1 MINNTYAVLA
11 IGAMALVTLALR
23 AAPFVAARA
32 LKRYPQIDRLGRF
45 LPPAIMV
52 LLVLHTLYGSARDN
66 PASGPW
72 AEIVS
77 AGVAMALQYR
87 WRHSLL
93 SIACGTTLYVLW
105 RNAL

>member
-1 MINNTYAVLA
+1 MIETSYAMLA
-11 IGAMALVTLALR
+11 IVAMALVTFVLR

-32 LKRYPQIDRLGRF
+32 LKRYPEIDRLGRF

-52 LLVLHTLYGSARDN
+52 LLVLHTLYGSAETH
-66 PASGPW
+66 PQSGPW

-77 AGVAMALQYR
+77 AGLAMLLQLR
-87 WRHSLL
+87 LRQPLL
-93 SIACGTTLYVLW
+93 SIACGTALYVLW